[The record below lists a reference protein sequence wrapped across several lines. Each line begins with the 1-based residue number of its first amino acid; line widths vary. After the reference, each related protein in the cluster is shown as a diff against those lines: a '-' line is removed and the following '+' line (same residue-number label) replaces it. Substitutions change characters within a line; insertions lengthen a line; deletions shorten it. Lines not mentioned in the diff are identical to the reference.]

1 MDYQKELITVS
12 KKLIPDFE
20 INQEQSFN
28 EKSFIDKLSPY
39 ISHLLDTDFQK
50 LVQIM
55 YRIDVSEKEFALTLQ
70 PGIEK
75 IPEKLAKLIFDRLCL
90 KAKIRAENKIKDGM
104 QAIHLF
110 WRMSRNS

>member
-1 MDYQKELITVS
+1 MDYYKELVTVS
-12 KKLIPDFE
+12 QKLLPDFE
-20 INQEQSFN
+20 ISQDQSYN
-28 EKSFIDKLSPY
+28 KESFIDKLSPY

-75 IPEKLAKLIFDRLCL
+75 IPEKLAEMIYDRLCL
-90 KAKIRAENKIKDGM
+90 KAKIRAEYKAK
-104 QAIHLF
+104 
-110 WRMSRNS
+110 

>member
-12 KKLIPDFE
+12 QKLIPDFE
-20 INQEQSFN
+20 ISQEESFH
-28 EKSFIDKLSPY
+28 KQSFIDKLSPY

-70 PGIEK
+70 PGK
-75 IPEKLAKLIFDRLCL
+75 IDIPAKLAEMIYERLCL
-90 KAKIRAENKIKDGM
+90 KAKIRAEYKDK
-104 QAIHLF
+104 
-110 WRMSRNS
+110 

>member
-20 INQEQSFN
+20 ITQVQSFN
-28 EKSFIDKLSPY
+28 KKSFIDKLSPY
-39 ISHLLDTDFQK
+39 ISHLLDNDFQK

-70 PGIEK
+70 PGNEE
-75 IPEKLAKLIFDRLCL
+75 IPEKLAEMLYHRLCL
-90 KAKIRAENKIKDGM
+90 KAKIRAEYKTK
-104 QAIHLF
+104 
-110 WRMSRNS
+110 

>member
-12 KKLIPDFE
+12 QKLIPDFE
-20 INQEQSFN
+20 ISQEESFH
-28 EKSFIDKLSPY
+28 KQSFIDKLSPY

-70 PGIEK
+70 PGQID
-75 IPEKLAKLIFDRLCL
+75 IPAKLAEMIYERLCL
-90 KAKIRAENKIKDGM
+90 KAKIRAEYKDK
-104 QAIHLF
+104 
-110 WRMSRNS
+110 